1 MFQSL
6 SFSTNDSK
14 SHKDNTTTTASS
26 TTSYSTGRPG
36 SNLGSCYVTHARA
49 YSTRANTIQPDD
61 TSSDTGPTPVE
72 TYFAAVFQPDTG
84 GETTNVHHLATRHLN
99 NGLPPTADIINTVL
113 ASLDVSTT
121 PAELAK
127 LGALPSVQ
135 GGFTNR
141 KVGPQVAAAIGSS
154 SATDA
159 ESKRKGV
166 YIFTHIA
173 TGDKYVG
180 GTANAASRVRSYFKP
195 KQPKTGKIRPALVK
209 YGLDAFTVEFIHIP
223 NSI

>member
-6 SFSTNDSK
+6 SFSANNDK
-14 SHKDNTTTTASS
+14 SHNGNTSTSASS
-26 TTSYSTGRPG
+26 ATSGSSGRPG
-36 SNLGSCYVTHARA
+36 SNRGNSNVIHARG
-49 YSTRANTIQPDD
+49 YSTHANTIQPDD
-61 TSSDTGPTPVE
+61 TPSDTGPTPVE

-99 NGLPPTADIINTVL
+99 NALPPTADIINTVL

-127 LGALPSVQ
+127 LGALPSVR

-141 KVGPQVAAAIGSS
+141 KVAPQVAAAIGSS
-154 SATDA
+154 SVTDA

-166 YIFTHIA
+166 YIFTRIA

-180 GTANAASRVRSYFKP
+180 GTTNAASRVRSYFKP

-223 NSI
+223 NSM